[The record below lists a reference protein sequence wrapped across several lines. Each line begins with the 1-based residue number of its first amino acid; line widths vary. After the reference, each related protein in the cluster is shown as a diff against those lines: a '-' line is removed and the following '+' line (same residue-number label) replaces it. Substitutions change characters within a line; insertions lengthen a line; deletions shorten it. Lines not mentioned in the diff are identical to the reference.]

1 MKNLFDFD
9 AQANQSLY
17 GGQAATQAAGLPVPG
32 QLPGSFA
39 PNASNDSAA
48 MLDTMRQRT
57 QALRSAAQR
66 PAPQR
71 PAQIGYNPETQEFF
85 SQGKV
90 FKADLNEG
98 RQAAAAGF
106 FDMDNP
112 ELPAGFEPVY
122 GEDAKAKLQ
131 KDFESQGLLSDV
143 ARRAGTGIASVGSAL
158 RDLGAPG
165 AQAIEQYG
173 ADIAARNPSQIQSA
187 GDILD
192 KPLTAAGEAVG
203 EAGVDL
209 ARVAAGSW
217 AGAKLGGLAGAPFGP
232 AGASIGAILGGA
244 AGIFLPSVFETYGS
258 VRREQREQ
266 GIDERGRA
274 LAAATG
280 SAALDTA
287 LGPEAAIARMTT
299 RKVGAAAAKDL
310 LEAGAAKA
318 IGKQIALG
326 AATEGPLTEVPQ
338 EAIERWG
345 AQKAL
350 TGEEALNNY
359 LIAGFKGAVGGA
371 AMSTVTGSVEYQ
383 QAKNFANNLLNDQ
396 QIAADPSMPGPV
408 RLAAARRVQDVLRGA
423 SDDPQFDQQLQ
434 EFRQKLARLEA
445 NMASMATRE
454 ALEQKT
460 PLSLIQD
467 RPAFYQTGEQVQTTA
482 PSDLSAYAPPPPAG
496 RAPRVVQ
503 PVVEEPAMQVET
515 AIPNMGPQPSE
526 IDRAAALLQDFGGP
540 ADMGRLIGQPWPD
553 TTLGGYE
560 ARGVQPPAGPITPT
574 DEDLTTLGGFE
585 YQPPAPAPAPLSPTQ
600 QNVQSLLQS
609 LPDLDME
616 PPAAPAPAA
625 PAPAPVDPRS
635 LLSQNKRSAA
645 QFLKGGEYVPAAE
658 KAAAPAPTPAAPASA
673 PVSSAEPLV
682 QIETRRDTGRA
693 MSPERGRAPVASP
706 AAPVAAGT
714 SLDTPQERA
723 KLRKIL
729 DDVDSTPLES
739 SVESPANM
747 RVPGR
752 ASLTTTDLQ
761 QVRDA
766 LMSPRAT
773 VEGISAKAQKL
784 ADAARAAAKAYFQ
797 YLNAGGNL
805 GRMPAT
811 ETKSRAKGKE
821 GTVVP
826 TKFAELTP
834 AQQRGQLKQ
843 KGAKQGETVQARLD
857 AVTAAMAALGEAAGN
872 NAKNV
877 EAVVRL
883 VKDMAQNNLVAEW
896 DATAEGDA
904 DVEGGPSMAKLGGKL
919 DAMLS
924 QLWSAAKYGMF
935 TGGTDQL
942 YVRQQ
947 ALRESQEM
955 QGAGVTQSPIER
967 AAEGTTANYGKGE
980 TYSGMLGVMTY
991 IEMHGTPFERKLAAG
1006 VKDALYN
1013 SKYGEPSIEF
1023 ITSGN
1028 PSYDPNTNT
1037 IRIRSDE
1044 SVAVTLHE
1052 SLHAALQWFIY
1063 NNPNHE
1069 SVKALKASLKQVVSY
1084 KGDLPAKAKAV
1095 QDLLKKLVKG
1105 GNELDAV
1112 LELVSYGNTL
1122 IEFRKA
1128 MQAMPSK
1135 GVPKTFFDAVNNLWQ
1150 SILTSVRALLGSD
1163 QSVAADVIANTF
1175 KLLEA
1180 ASTAK
1185 SADVAKMTKAGGN
1198 VLESAIRADAD
1209 TIANSTTDEVAK
1221 IAGYAD
1227 ASEYRTAPPSKLN
1240 LTRTLLQ
1247 SVGIGEGGRVTQAI
1261 EKGLA
1266 AAGKAVRKN
1275 MPDLERTI
1283 LLLAPNF
1290 SSPNA
1295 IVALNKLYKTQQN
1308 TAVLQMEY
1316 ITDYIHRHPD
1326 VAGEILD
1333 YLDGNETALDKLP
1346 DAPKLKTMADLVL
1359 DNMRV
1364 FINAL
1369 PADSNE
1375 RKLFDGLKFT
1385 EYLLHPQSV
1394 SQLAG
1399 KSFGQ
1404 RALGELLAAQTRN
1417 ETSIEEFKQFMPYKN
1432 GVLDSDK
1439 PLYQIFETLPDGK
1452 RVPWGFIDKARADS
1466 NPPAGLDI
1474 DTTRIWKLQRYSE
1487 NQYKFVSRSVTGSQ
1501 VREMAK
1507 AKETDK
1513 LSAALLNTVAALS
1526 HNYASRN
1533 FFNGLAKLGYDGD
1546 TPSAQSVIFDTLG
1559 DINAAFGTNVTSNNV
1574 LPVSADE
1581 ARMYDMRHQ
1590 MRRTGT
1596 WVQLPKDEAKYG
1608 PLAGKYMPGPVWN
1621 AMLDMHDRNPM
1632 IHSRAFNNTM
1642 TLFKK
1647 AKTVYSPATHVNNIL
1662 SNYALMLL
1670 HGISHRSV
1678 GDAAKLL
1685 LRFETAPKSLKPAEL
1700 ALVKAFYDSG
1710 AVLGQ
1715 FSSAEAKETIA
1726 KAMMQ
1731 ELSPDADTNLFS
1743 KLGAL
1748 AKYESRFAQ
1757 YIAAAK
1763 QAGQDVDTRAMAAY
1777 AFGDNV
1783 FRFAAFLQT
1792 AGDLQARDGNSKLT
1806 TEQLQA
1812 AGIAARNMFLDY
1824 DIDSRMVRAARQSVL
1839 PFVSWTY
1846 AVLPVLGR
1854 IALHKPWALV
1864 NMVAALAIM
1873 EAVLGGED
1881 DEELRKK
1888 GPEYLR
1894 ERAITGQHMFI
1905 RLPFLG
1911 DDQNPVYYNIGK
1923 SIPFMSVLEPSPA
1936 ESKLF
1941 GQSWVP
1947 GAVTPGGPFVS
1958 LIAAVAFGIDPFTG
1972 KTIHAPTDGDANKLL
1987 NTSKAVY
1994 DAMVPPPLSSRN
2006 FDKAEKLLTDTKSTT
2021 GREPDAMFLARAF
2034 GLSAYGF
2041 NVDEQQVYQSMEIKK
2056 IKRDYTTAMRQA
2068 AREEARKGVP
2078 DYAALDETLAD
2089 LRKRME
2095 KAMAEAKGEE

>member
-17 GGQAATQAAGLPVPG
+17 GGQAATQAAGLPVSG

-106 FDMDNP
+106 FDVDNP

-143 ARRAGTGIASVGSAL
+143 VRRAGTGIASVGSTL

-203 EAGVDL
+203 EAGVDI

-318 IGKQIALG
+318 IGKQVALG

-371 AMSTVTGSVEYQ
+371 AMATVTGSVEYQ

-396 QIAADPSMPGPV
+396 QIAADPSMPAPV
-408 RLAAARRVQDVLRGA
+408 RIAAARRVQAVLRGA
-423 SDDPQFDQQLQ
+423 SDDPLFDQQLQ
-434 EFRQKLARLEA
+434 EFRQKLARLENTMSSA
-445 NMASMATRE
+445 AMRE
-454 ALEQKT
+454 ALEEGT
-460 PLSLIQD
+460 PVSLIQD
-467 RPAFYQTGEQVQTTA
+467 RSLKIAGLTGVETQQ

-503 PVVEEPAMQVET
+503 PVAEEPAMQVET
-515 AIPNMGPQPSE
+515 AIPNMGPQPVE
-526 IDRAAALLQDFGGP
+526 LERAAALMQDFAAFGEPGTLP
-540 ADMGRLIGQPWPD
+540 PGPD

-609 LPDLDME
+609 LPDLDLE
-616 PPAAPAPAA
+616 AAPTPAA
-625 PAPAPVDPRS
+625 PAPAPV
-635 LLSQNKRSAA
+635 SA
-645 QFLKGGEYVPAAE
+645 
-658 KAAAPAPTPAAPASA
+658 
-673 PVSSAEPLV
+673 AEPLV

-693 MSPERGRAPVASP
+693 MSPERGRAPAASP

-714 SLDTPQERA
+714 SLNTPQERA

-766 LMSPRAT
+766 LMSPRGT
-773 VEGISAKAQKL
+773 VDGISTKAQKL
-784 ADAARAAAKAYFQ
+784 ADAARAAARAYSQ

-811 ETKSRAKGKE
+811 ETKSRAQGKE

-857 AVTAAMAALGEAAGN
+857 AVTAAMTALGEAAGN

-883 VKDMAQNNLVAEW
+883 VKDMAQRDLVAEW
-896 DATAEGDA
+896 DAMAEGDA

-935 TGGTDQL
+935 AGGTDQL

-967 AAEGTTANYGKGE
+967 AAEGITANYGKGE

-1013 SKYGEPSIEF
+1013 SKYGEPTIEF

-1063 NNPNHE
+1063 NNPDHE

-1122 IEFRKA
+1122 VEFRKA

-1209 TIANSTTDEVAK
+1209 NIANSTADEVAK

-1227 ASEYRTAPPSKLN
+1227 ASEYRSAPSKLN

-1266 AAGKAVRKN
+1266 VAGKAVRKN
-1275 MPDLERTI
+1275 MPALERTL

-1333 YLDGNETALDKLP
+1333 YLDGNTTALDKLP

-1404 RALGELLAAQTRN
+1404 RELGQLLSVRERN
-1417 ETSIEEFKQFMPYKN
+1417 ETSIEEFKQYMPYKN

-1533 FFNGLAKLGYDGD
+1533 FFNGLATLGYDGD

-1581 ARMYDMRHQ
+1581 ARMYEMRHQ

-1621 AMLDMHDRNPM
+1621 AMLDMHDRNPV
-1632 IHSRAFNNTM
+1632 IHSRVFNDTM

-1647 AKTVYSPATHVNNIL
+1647 TKTVYSPATHVNNIL

-1670 HGISHRSV
+1670 HGVSHKSAW
-1678 GDAAKLL
+1678 DAARLL
-1685 LRFETAPKSLKPAEL
+1685 AKFETAPKSLKPAEL

-1726 KAMMQ
+1726 KAVK
-1731 ELSPDADTNLFS
+1731 DAITPESDTNLFS

-1748 AKYESRFAQ
+1748 AKYETRFA
-1757 YIAAAK
+1757 K
-1763 QAGQDVDTRAMAAY
+1763 ELERVKRLGKDVDSRAMELY

-1839 PFVSWTY
+1839 PFISWTY

-1864 NMVAALAIM
+1864 NMMAALAIM
-1873 EAVLGGED
+1873 EAVMGGED

-1994 DAMVPPPLSSRN
+1994 DAMMPPPLSSRN
-2006 FDKAEKLLTDTKSTT
+2006 FDKAEKLLTDTKSIT

-2041 NVDEQQVYQSMEIKK
+2041 NVDEQQVFQSMEIKN

-2068 AREEARKGVP
+2068 IREEARKGVP

-2089 LRKRME
+2089 LRERMQE
-2095 KAMAEAKGEE
+2095 AMAEAKGEE